1 MSKSRETYKRKSTER
16 INILSVEIIV
26 SDIESSHCTASA
38 EHGWFFEHPFKAT
51 RGTTPY
57 TRFLYHLDGANVLFN
72 KDIDKNLGQ
81 KIKEWENSSKI
92 ISTRDFVLLLIPWF
106 GFRESQ
112 SDKRSDYKSVSAYYD
127 IISNGKK
134 ITLRVSNHHHI
145 SYSGNSD
152 EELSTVVLDTEE
164 FRNFYW
170 NQFDIFEDRKTIE
183 YLFNSD
189 NYTCADFSKILKGIR
204 SFLRTLEFNWEI
216 KPNDTKKTLRYI
228 EYEQRKA
235 EKKQKKGMGATKF
248 TDISAKVDEII
259 NLHKEKE
266 YPLTKEEREVLR
278 SYGGHG
284 GENEFDRGMLDE
296 YYTPPYVCK
305 QMFELAKQ
313 YGYTKGKVLEPS
325 CAIGNMIEPIY
336 DTFEYTAIDAF
347 EISERTKAICKLLY
361 PKVTIY
367 GAENQGFET
376 AFLQPPRYTI
386 KVKPKEVTWLKNYP
400 YDLVIGNPPYGN
412 FTTRYSSYFK
422 GCQRIEMFFIEYCL
436 KLLRKDGLLVFITQ
450 DNLLS
455 SGFSY
460 QIFKERILDDCEF
473 LDAYRMPSG
482 LFDKT
487 EVVTDIIVL
496 KKK

>member
-1 MSKSRETYKRKSTER
+1 MSKSRETYKRKETER
-16 INILSVEIIV
+16 KHILSVSIEI

-38 EHGWFFEHPFKAT
+38 EHGWFIEHPFKAVGDL
-51 RGTTPY
+51 RALPQ
-57 TRFLYHLDGANVLFN
+57 RINHLDGTNLAYSLEY
-72 KDIDKNLGQ
+72 DKKFSIKFRDWAKTEQ
-81 KIKEWENSSKI
+81 KINELDLILFLEKELCFRNSKKNEENH
-92 ISTRDFVLLLIPWF
+92 
-106 GFRESQ
+106 
-112 SDKRSDYKSVSAYYD
+112 KSVYKEIQVD
-127 IISNGKK
+127 GKK
-134 ITLRVSNHHHI
+134 LTIRVSDHHYINTQYIEERHVSSITLTNKNR
-145 SYSGNSD
+145 
-152 EELSTVVLDTEE
+152 ERLP
-164 FRNFYW
+164 W
-170 NQFDIFEDRKTIE
+170 NKF
-183 YLFNSD
+183 
-189 NYTCADFSKILKGIR
+189 
-204 SFLRTLEFNWEI
+204 
-216 KPNDTKKTLRYI
+216 KTLKEKVVEYTYNIDNFDNEKMI
-228 EYEQRKA
+228 ELLKSIQFFLKTGEYKCSLPHKVKKSDSYKQWEQRKL
-235 EKKQKKGMGATKF
+235 EKKGMHGMGATKF
-248 TDISAKVDEII
+248 TDIAAKVDEII

>member
-1 MSKSRETYKRKSTER
+1 MSKSRETYKRKETER
-16 INILSVEIIV
+16 KHILSVSIEI

-38 EHGWFFEHPFKAT
+38 EHGWFIEHPFKAVGDL
-51 RGTTPY
+51 RALPQ
-57 TRFLYHLDGANVLFN
+57 RINHLDGTNLAYSLEY
-72 KDIDKNLGQ
+72 DKKFSIKFRDWAKTEQ
-81 KIKEWENSSKI
+81 KINELDLILFLEKELCFRNSKKNEENH
-92 ISTRDFVLLLIPWF
+92 
-106 GFRESQ
+106 
-112 SDKRSDYKSVSAYYD
+112 KSVYKEIQVD
-127 IISNGKK
+127 GKK
-134 ITLRVSNHHHI
+134 LTIRVSDHHYINTQYIEKRHVSSITLTNKNR
-145 SYSGNSD
+145 
-152 EELSTVVLDTEE
+152 ERLP
-164 FRNFYW
+164 W
-170 NQFDIFEDRKTIE
+170 NKF
-183 YLFNSD
+183 
-189 NYTCADFSKILKGIR
+189 
-204 SFLRTLEFNWEI
+204 
-216 KPNDTKKTLRYI
+216 KTLKEKVVEYTYNIDNFDNEKMI
-228 EYEQRKA
+228 ELLKSIQFFLKTGEYKCSLPHKVKKSDSYKQWEQRKL
-235 EKKQKKGMGATKF
+235 EKKGMHGMGATKF
-248 TDISAKVDEII
+248 TDIAAKVDEII

-386 KVKPKEVTWLKNYP
+386 KVKPKDVTWLKNYP

>member
-1 MSKSRETYKRKSTER
+1 MSKSRETYKRKETER
-16 INILSVEIIV
+16 KHILSVSIEI

-38 EHGWFFEHPFKAT
+38 EHGWFIEHPFKAVGDL
-51 RGTTPY
+51 RALPQ
-57 TRFLYHLDGANVLFN
+57 RINHLDGTNLAYSLEY
-72 KDIDKNLGQ
+72 DKKFSIKFRDWAKTEQ
-81 KIKEWENSSKI
+81 KINELDLILFLEKELCFRNSKKNEENH
-92 ISTRDFVLLLIPWF
+92 
-106 GFRESQ
+106 
-112 SDKRSDYKSVSAYYD
+112 KSVYKEIQVD
-127 IISNGKK
+127 GKK
-134 ITLRVSNHHHI
+134 LTIRVSDHHYINTQYIEKRHVSSITLTNKNR
-145 SYSGNSD
+145 
-152 EELSTVVLDTEE
+152 ERLP
-164 FRNFYW
+164 W
-170 NQFDIFEDRKTIE
+170 NKF
-183 YLFNSD
+183 
-189 NYTCADFSKILKGIR
+189 
-204 SFLRTLEFNWEI
+204 
-216 KPNDTKKTLRYI
+216 KTLKEKVVEYTYNIDNFDNEKMI
-228 EYEQRKA
+228 ELLKSIQFFLKTGEYKCSLPHKVKKSDSYKQWEQRKL
-235 EKKQKKGMGATKF
+235 EKKGMHGMGATKF